1 MKERRTS
8 AIYYYFFNIKFLTEK
23 KPPKISKSRPYAL
36 YSVPPTSPPIF
47 STDLIMWKTLE
58 IHCTED
64 FVVPFPP
71 LVSHREWSL
80 PCRKM
85 KGMNEWKWTFKTI
98 ANFIGM
104 GAPPP
109 FSIIFKILFHNVY
122 VVTNTYTTN
131 FTIVITILTLLTE
144 LIIFFVTLSYLAIR
158 TIMC

>member
-1 MKERRTS
+1 MFSSKWKKERRTS
-8 AIYYYFFNIKFLTEK
+8 AIYFFNIKFLTEK
-23 KPPKISKSRPYAL
+23 KTPIISKSRPYAL

-58 IHCTED
+58 IHYTED

-85 KGMNEWKWTFKTI
+85 KGMIEWKWTFKTI

-104 GAPPP
+104 GAPL
-109 FSIIFKILFHNVY
+109 FQLFFKSYFIM
-122 VVTNTYTTN
+122 
-131 FTIVITILTLLTE
+131 FTLLRILTPP
-144 LIIFFVTLSYLAIR
+144 TLP
-158 TIMC
+158 